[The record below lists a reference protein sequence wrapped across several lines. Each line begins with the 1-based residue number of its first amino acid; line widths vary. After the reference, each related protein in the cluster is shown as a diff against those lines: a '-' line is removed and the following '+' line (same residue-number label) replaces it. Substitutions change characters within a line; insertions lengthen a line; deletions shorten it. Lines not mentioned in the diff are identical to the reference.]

1 MVEWIFSVIDRLGSV
16 GVGLLVLLENLVPPI
31 PSEVILPLAGFR
43 ARSGAMHPVAV
54 WLAAT
59 LGALA
64 GALILYLLGR
74 VLGYE
79 RLRRLAGKRWF
90 VLTSVEDLERGR
102 SLFDRYGSWVVA
114 AARCVPVM
122 RSLVSL
128 PAGIVR
134 MPVIR
139 FCLLTILGSG
149 VWNAAFVGAGW
160 VLADR
165 WQEVRHYTG
174 AASKVVIGALLLSLV
189 YLAVRKYRRR
199 SSS

>member
-59 LGALA
+59 LGALV

-102 SLFDRYGSWVVA
+102 SLFDRY
-114 AARCVPVM
+114 
-122 RSLVSL
+122 
-128 PAGIVR
+128 
-134 MPVIR
+134 
-139 FCLLTILGSG
+139 
-149 VWNAAFVGAGW
+149 
-160 VLADR
+160 
-165 WQEVRHYTG
+165 
-174 AASKVVIGALLLSLV
+174 
-189 YLAVRKYRRR
+189 
-199 SSS
+199 